1 MCMGSGH
8 EPLDSPGPLAAAAAR
23 WSVASVLARTQS
35 AARASRS
42 RVRSQRGEELPTRES
57 PHLMHAAA
65 AAAQVAA
72 KAAAKAAAAARAE
85 AKKATAAQVAISP
98 RPEMAISRPEMAI
111 SLFIAERKRALS
123 KEPCFQRGSA
133 LSAKAKG
140 DTHSGLLHAR
150 CLAEWREPPSA
161 LTLPSPSPSPSP

>member
-1 MCMGSGH
+1 
-8 EPLDSPGPLAAAAAR
+8 
-23 WSVASVLARTQS
+23 
-35 AARASRS
+35 
-42 RVRSQRGEELPTRES
+42 
-57 PHLMHAAA
+57 MHAAA

-72 KAAAKAAAAARAE
+72 KAAAKAAAAARTE
-85 AKKATAAQVAISP
+85 AKKAAAAQVAISP
-98 RPEMAISRPEMAI
+98 RPEMAISRPEMAISRPEMAI

-161 LTLPSPSPSPSP
+161 LTLP